1 MHDVIENLAV
11 CIELGKINKDSPYPP
26 DMKGQ
31 DGADEIA
38 RNALDDGVDP
48 DILLQGCVLGMER
61 IGKKFAE
68 KKAFVTNL
76 VISAEAMIAVT
87 KHLKPFLEA
96 GTVKR
101 KGKFIIGTVSGDV
114 HDIGK
119 NLVAMTVTGGG
130 FEVIDLG
137 VDVPTQKFI
146 DTIAEHPE
154 SYVGLSALLT
164 TTMEAMKASVEAIKA
179 SHPDTKILIGGAPVT
194 EDFCTQIGA
203 DLYASDPQ
211 GAVDYLNQM
220 VAA

>member
-1 MHDVIENLAV
+1 MHDVIEKLAV
-11 CIELGKINKDSPYPP
+11 CIEHGKINRGSPYPP

-38 RNALDDGVDP
+38 KEALETGADP
-48 DILLQGCVLGMER
+48 DTLLQGCILGMER
-61 IGKKFAE
+61 IGKKFSE

-101 KGKFIIGTVSGDV
+101 KGKFLIGTVSGDV

-130 FEVIDLG
+130 YEVIDLG
-137 VDVPTQKFI
+137 VDVPTRKFLDAI
-146 DTIAEHPE
+146 QQNPGC
-154 SYVGLSALLT
+154 YVGLSALLT
-164 TTMEAMKASVEAIKA
+164 TTMENMKVSVQAIKETY
-179 SHPDTKILIGGAPVT
+179 PDTKILIGGAPVSMN
-194 EDFCTQIGA
+194 FCTEIGA
-203 DLYASDPQ
+203 DNYSPDPQ

-220 VAA
+220 IAV